1 MKDELYK
8 KLIGKMN
15 LQKEDKIF
23 IASDIQKL
31 GLQFYEL
38 GERFDLD
45 YFIEKLQE
53 EIGEK
58 GTLIFPT
65 YNWDFCKGVTFDY
78 QKTKSK
84 TGVLSQKALTRKDF
98 VRTKH
103 PIYSFAVW
111 GKDSEKL
118 YSMNNISSFGSDSPF
133 AYFEEENYKMIFLDV
148 SFTDSLTFT
157 HYLEEKLNVEYRFL
171 KSFKGKYIDENN
183 LESEREYS
191 MYVRYLDFEV
201 GHNMDK
207 IEEMAEKN
215 NILKVDNFYNIP
227 IKSCY
232 LQEIGTLIEK
242 DIKENGSLNI
252 AQYDRDKLKIQL
264 LKDELFPIC
273 RSITGNGLR
282 ESLKIISKDVP
293 LNILEIPTGTKAF
306 DWEVPKEWNVK
317 DAYVKDKSGNRIIDF
332 KKSNLHLLGYSIP
345 FKGKISKEELLKH
358 IYTLPELPEAIPY
371 LTSYYR
377 ERWGFCLEH
386 NRLKELKDDEY
397 EVLIDST
404 LETGSM
410 SIGEGY
416 IQGKTKKEVLL
427 STYLCHPSMGNNE
440 LSGPIVQLLLHRWL
454 LEHKNELKYSYRFL
468 YLPETIGSVTYL
480 SLKGE
485 ELKKNMVAGYVI
497 TCIGDNGK
505 FTYKKSRQGNS
516 LADRAALNILDN
528 LGEEY
533 NLYDWFPT
541 GSDERQYCSLGF
553 NLPVGSLMRSMYGKY
568 KEYHTSLDNLKF
580 IPLEKLYE
588 SFEVYKKII
597 MNIEINEKLEGV
609 HKNCEPKLDKRG
621 LYPSLGS
628 QKETAESVRKIMHL
642 WAFADGDN
650 DVIDIAEKLKINAY
664 ELKNEKEQLLK
675 NGLIKI
681 INGEKE

>member
-78 QKTKSK
+78 KKTKSK
-84 TGVLSQKALTRKDF
+84 TGALSQKALTRKDF

-133 AYFEEENYKMIFLDV
+133 AYFEKENYKMIFLDV

-345 FKGKISKEELLKH
+345 FKRKISKEELLKH